1 MHQML
6 ALMGC
11 HRDNDLLPMEE
22 YMEEPVAEREAHHVD
37 ITTGSQTTKSRRT
50 RGCVAIKVL
59 HSSPGTALG
68 PRHLARAHVPMRRL
82 LGGGRRLLRECSGL
96 RVLGFKSTICRL

>member
-1 MHQML
+1 
-6 ALMGC
+6 MGC
-11 HRDNDLLPMEE
+11 HRDNDLLLMEE

-37 ITTGSQTTKSRRT
+37 ITTGSQTAKSRRT

-68 PRHLARAHVPMRRL
+68 PRHLV
-82 LGGGRRLLRECSGL
+82 LGSGHRLLRECSGL
-96 RVLGFKSTICRL
+96 RALGIMPIRRLWQTPLSQRLLSPKT